1 METRI
6 QYTYIYIYTDIGI
19 LMDLIK
25 VGTSIFSRRGHP
37 QSAVFWLFSYTCTDS
52 FCLAHLQWQCHYYA
66 TINNF
71 CLASLQWLNK
81 TKKTTKWQDP
91 TLCHYSTLGVCN
103 LFFCFFVSWYFC
115 FFYCL
120 VSCFL
125 VRCCFFEGLAKQHES
140 EGPRPNSLPVLP
152 LQGFANLLVVVL
164 LFALGLWF
172 H

>member
-1 METRI
+1 MAKQNKKKQQNDKT
-6 QYTYIYIYTDIGI
+6 QLSATTPPLGCA
-19 LMDLIK
+19 
-25 VGTSIFSRRGHP
+25 IF
-37 QSAVFWLFSYTCTDS
+37 FF
-52 FCLAHLQWQCHYYA
+52 
-66 TINNF
+66 
-71 CLASLQWLNK
+71 
-81 TKKTTKWQDP
+81 
-91 TLCHYSTLGVCN
+91 
-103 LFFCFFVSWYFC
+103 LFFLFLGIFV